1 MCISNPQTVEI
12 KEMVGWQVVRKT
24 KYFKDSYDSLWAIRR
39 KTVSVWIDRKHN
51 PSEEATPLNY
61 PSGFHFFKT
70 RESARLLKTKL
81 MDKRLRVVKIQ
92 ARNIFLVGNF
102 AFSDLRRQTYVA
114 KKMRILG
121 ESR

>member
-1 MCISNPQTVEI
+1 MCLLNPQIVEI

-24 KYFKDSYDSLWAIRR
+24 QNLNYYDSMWAKRR
-39 KTVSVWIDRKHN
+39 KPLFVWIDRKHN
-51 PSEEATPLNY
+51 PSDEVSPLDY

-81 MDKRLRVVKIQ
+81 MDARLRVVKIQ

-102 AFSDLRRQTYVA
+102 AFCDSCSQTYVA

-121 ESR
+121 EER